1 MNKKLVPLVISF
13 IFGFRMLGLFMIIPV
28 LALQDDTY
36 SNFNPFSLGIALGA
50 YGFTQGIL
58 QIPFGIMSDKFGR
71 KRLIYL
77 GLVLFTIG
85 SIVAATAVSMEQLIL
100 GRAIQGSGAIS
111 GTLLALLADTTGERI
126 RSSAMALVGM
136 FIGIAFL
143 LGMTL
148 GPLIT
153 EFYGMKRIFE
163 LTASLGIISILLV
176 GAVIDEPKSIT
187 KNLELDIEL
196 TSIKSLVFDTKLS
209 HLYLSIFMLHLSLM
223 SFFLILP
230 VMLTEDLEHSQQML
244 PIIYLLLLGGGF
256 LFMLPA
262 MIFYEKRSMQRP
274 LFLAST
280 FSFAAI
286 MFLIPYLSSY
296 SLIITAI
303 FIYFS
308 VFNLLEALL
317 PSLASKLSPAGKRGS
332 VLSIFSTSQFF
343 GTFCGGLFG
352 GYFLQ
357 NFGTEMLMSILGCL
371 GLLWFLFSLRFQ
383 NIDSFVTVV
392 LDVRSKKNKDLLK
405 IISKKDGIEDIL
417 FTNNNAIAYVKF
429 SRSKL
434 DKKIFDDLTYLGDFD
449 GERSK

>member
-1 MNKKLVPLVISF
+1 
-13 IFGFRMLGLFMIIPV
+13 
-28 LALQDDTY
+28 
-36 SNFNPFSLGIALGA
+36 
-50 YGFTQGIL
+50 
-58 QIPFGIMSDKFGR
+58 
-71 KRLIYL
+71 
-77 GLVLFTIG
+77 
-85 SIVAATAVSMEQLIL
+85 
-100 GRAIQGSGAIS
+100 
-111 GTLLALLADTTGERI
+111 
-126 RSSAMALVGM
+126 
-136 FIGIAFL
+136 
-143 LGMTL
+143 
-148 GPLIT
+148 
-153 EFYGMKRIFE
+153 
-163 LTASLGIISILLV
+163 
-176 GAVIDEPKSIT
+176 
-187 KNLELDIEL
+187 
-196 TSIKSLVFDTKLS
+196 
-209 HLYLSIFMLHLSLM
+209 MLHLSLM

-417 FTNNNAIAYVKF
+417 FTNNDAIAYVKF

-449 GERSK
+449 G